1 MTGGFGSQPGLT
13 SSTDTPSAPFILAGT
28 PTVITGM
35 IVSTATDV
43 GNTGQ
48 TYILRAGLTV
58 ALISASKKFATYAVG
73 GSGGAETAVGF
84 LMHDV
89 NMQGPDGV
97 ARDTVAQIAVG
108 GQPVVDESLVYLLDA
123 AAKLD
128 FSGAQAA
135 AGPITV
141 VGQSCKFIW
150 SSEVGAA

>member
-1 MTGGFGSQPGLT
+1 MNEFTSQPGLT
-13 SSTDTPSAPFILAGT
+13 SVTDSLSAPFILAGT

-35 IVSTATDV
+35 MLSTAVDA
-43 GNTGQ
+43 GNTSQ

-58 ALISASKKFATYAVG
+58 ALIGASKKFQQYAPA

-84 LMHDV
+84 LMYDV
-89 NMQGPDGV
+89 NMHGPDGV

-108 GQPVVDESLVYLLDA
+108 GQPVVDESAVYLLDA